1 MKSKNGIDCY
11 ETYLRIMLYISI
23 RLRTFNC
30 DRKVITDFDLKNGI
44 YFLQRL
50 FKLNCPI
57 KLRIKQTFPP
67 KFTPSCLTYYSHENY
82 RIHCSSLI
90 IAHAITTK
98 SRFGQQHP
106 SSKMSFFQLFSL
118 VNLLSSENLSFAWW
132 FEIGKMTLLFC
143 FYALCSLTIY
153 IPRSTVYKLS
163 NTFS

>member
-11 ETYLRIMLYISI
+11 ETYSRIMLYISI
-23 RLRTFNC
+23 LLRTFNC

-57 KLRIKQTFPP
+57 KLRIKQTFSP

-118 VNLLSSENLSFAWW
+118 VNLLSSANWSFCLMIWNRKNDIAFLFLRSLFSHNLHST
-132 FEIGKMTLLFC
+132 IH
-143 FYALCSLTIY
+143 SL
-153 IPRSTVYKLS
+153 
-163 NTFS
+163 

>member
-57 KLRIKQTFPP
+57 KL
-67 KFTPSCLTYYSHENY
+67 
-82 RIHCSSLI
+82 
-90 IAHAITTK
+90 
-98 SRFGQQHP
+98 G
-106 SSKMSFFQLFSL
+106 
-118 VNLLSSENLSFAWW
+118 
-132 FEIGKMTLLFC
+132 
-143 FYALCSLTIY
+143 
-153 IPRSTVYKLS
+153 
-163 NTFS
+163 